1 MHNVTEKRKVE
12 EDEEE
17 EKEQNREVGRRKGRV
32 GNVGLDWVSMNH

>member
-17 EKEQNREVGRRKGRV
+17 EKEQNREVGRRKGSV
-32 GNVGLDWVSMNH
+32 GNVGLDWVSTNH